1 VRERQERKE
10 KEKGKEK
17 WWVVLEGEKEKR
29 GRKKNRRKEMR
40 GVRERSVF
48 G

>member
-17 WWVVLEGEKEKR
+17 RWVVLEGEKEKR
-29 GRKKNRRKEMR
+29 GRKKNVRKEMR